1 MHTIHDLYVGLAR
14 TIYLRCI
21 YGIFWQGNHEIYSHI
36 RCIYTILANP
46 IYMHKCTVLANPI
59 YMHKCMVLA
68 NPIYMHRCTVLVNPI
83 YMHKCVVLANP
94 IYMHRCMVLAN
105 PIYMHRCM
113 VLANPICMHRCM
125 VLADPVHIE
134 SLCPTLSFL
143 LLNPPTT
150 DYPFDCV
157 PSSHIS
163 AVGAC
168 PLQPPDPAPPAA

>member
-1 MHTIHDLYVGLAR
+1 VHTIHDLYVGLAR

-46 IYMHKCTVLANPI
+46 IYMHKCT
-59 YMHKCMVLA
+59 
-68 NPIYMHRCTVLVNPI
+68 
-83 YMHKCVVLANP
+83 VLANP